1 MVAYSHT
8 FARPDKLRQIG
19 VERMM
24 GKTSHLCGI
33 AIAFVV
39 AFGEGYSQHA
49 RCLYGIFAVCFV
61 EVAATE
67 KQQGIGM
74 FGLERVKL
82 LHHGG

>member
-1 MVAYSHT
+1 MV
-8 FARPDKLRQIG
+8 G
-19 VERMM
+19 E
-24 GKTSHLCGI
+24 TSHLRGI

-39 AFGEGYSQHA
+39 ALGEGNSQHA
-49 RCLYGIFAVCFV
+49 RRLYGIFAVCFV